1 MSWVGALGI
10 AKVAMSWALGAI
22 KKHSA
27 LLPCLVAAALV
38 WWLWSGRQDALQQRD
53 TARAALAAA
62 NAATATEIAAHRKTK
77 ADYRAGQAEAARLDA
92 ERITREKARQ
102 QEINDA
108 ATKAYAASLTALR
121 ARYQR
126 LLDSARAGSPA
137 GGATGN
143 VAVPSLSAAPG
154 GTAGAADLR
163 LAGAAGECL
172 TPAERLM
179 AAEQAAQLEALIGA
193 VERLSGKIGASAP

>member
-1 MSWVGALGI
+1 MEVLAIVGV
-10 AKVAMSWALGAI
+10 AKKVLPWAWGAI
-22 KKHSA
+22 RKHSR
-27 LLPCLVAAALV
+27 LLPYLAAAALV

-77 ADYRAGQAEAARLDA
+77 DDYRAAQAAAARLDA

-108 ATKAYAASLTALR
+108 ASKDYAQRLADLR

-126 LLDSARAGSPA
+126 LLGNAQPGSAA

-143 VAVPSLSAAPG
+143 VAVPGLPAAPG
-154 GTAGAADLR
+154 GTAGAADIR

-172 TPAERLM
+172 SPTERLI
-179 AAEQAAQLEALIGA
+179 AAEQAAQLDALILA
-193 VERLSGKIGASAP
+193 VERLSAKIGAPAP

>member
-1 MSWVGALGI
+1 MEGLAIVGV
-10 AKVAMSWALGAI
+10 AKKVLPWAWGAI
-22 KKHSA
+22 RKHSA
-27 LLPCLVAAALV
+27 LLPYLAAAALV

-77 ADYRAGQAEAARLDA
+77 DDYRAAQAEAARLDA

-108 ATKAYAASLTALR
+108 ASKDYAASLAALR
-121 ARYQR
+121 TRYQR
-126 LLDSARAGSPA
+126 LLDSARAGSAA
-137 GGATGN
+137 GSAAGN
-143 VAVPSLSAAPG
+143 DAVSGLSASPG
-154 GTAGAADLR
+154 GTAGAANLR
-163 LAGAAGECL
+163 LAGTAGECL

-179 AAEQAAQLEALIGA
+179 AAEQALQLNDLIDA
-193 VERLSGKIGASAP
+193 VERLAVGSEL